1 MEVVVSMSE
10 KPVLAIS
17 FIDCVVQNYDKDG
30 FVVDG
35 FFNWAVEAH
44 RHFDL
49 VVYSD
54 QIDTETMETFVRNF
68 QISWRHQKLADAHL
82 NAKDELVFNF
92 VQGRPPAFLTID
104 ARTLTFTGRWD
115 MPFLNPTGLVEFKQ
129 WTEPQIL
136 YKLPEDLGRPDA
148 AQRRA
153 ASVAPPPDAIRKCP
167 RHPWMTRQN
176 NDGSRECQ
184 VTSCSWR
191 ADAPVP

>member
-49 VVYSD
+49 VVYSGPNRHRNYGNFCSQL
-54 QIDTETMETFVRNF
+54 QIP
-68 QISWRHQKLADAHL
+68 WRHQKLADAHL

-92 VQGRPPAFLTID
+92 VQGRPPQ
-104 ARTLTFTGRWD
+104 
-115 MPFLNPTGLVEFKQ
+115 P
-129 WTEPQIL
+129 
-136 YKLPEDLGRPDA
+136 
-148 AQRRA
+148 
-153 ASVAPPPDAIRKCP
+153 S
-167 RHPWMTRQN
+167 
-176 NDGSRECQ
+176 
-184 VTSCSWR
+184 
-191 ADAPVP
+191 